1 MEFKN
6 KKIQINERRKLIIVS
21 SSNHRRKI
29 LSGLMKLL
37 FFIGFIFLSV
47 PFISTFTS
55 SDIEEKQKTST
66 RWVITSPVSELVEG
80 EIKELSWSGGLVW
93 VYVRNTENIQSLRTK
108 NSLLRDR
115 FSVKSDQPDNM
126 KNNFRS
132 SNEKYFVFI
141 PQENKKGCQ
150 VRLNEENENSIFSE
164 PCFSAKYDSAGRI
177 FKNSGHTQQTNLA
190 VPEHVVEY
198 GILKVGIWMPKI

>member
-1 MEFKN
+1 MGFEN
-6 KKIQINERRKLIIVS
+6 KKIQVYERRKLIIVS
-21 SSNHRRKI
+21 SSNKRRKI

-37 FFIGFIFLSV
+37 FFIGFIFLSI

-66 RWVITSPVSELVEG
+66 RWVITLPVSELVDG
-80 EIKELSWSGGLVW
+80 KIKQFSWSGGLVW
-93 VYVRNTENIQSLRTK
+93 VYVRNTEDIQSLRKK
-108 NSLLRDR
+108 NSLLRDAL
-115 FSVKSDQPDNM
+115 SNKSDQPDAM

-150 VRLNEENENSIFSE
+150 VSLNKESENTVFSE
-164 PCFSAKYDSAGRI
+164 PCFNAKYDSAGRI

-190 VPEHVVEY
+190 VPEHVIED
-198 GILKVGIWMPKI
+198 GILKIGIWMPKI

>member
-1 MEFKN
+1 MSPSN
-6 KKIQINERRKLIIVS
+6 KRRE
-21 SSNHRRKI
+21 I

-37 FFIGFIFLSV
+37 VFIGFIFLSI

-55 SDIEEKQKTST
+55 SDIEEKQKSST

-80 EIKELSWSGGLVW
+80 EIKQFSWSGGLVW
-93 VYVRNTENIQSLRTK
+93 IYVRNTEDIQSLK
-108 NSLLRDR
+108 NINNLLRDR
-115 FSVKSDQPDNM
+115 LSTKSDQPDDL

-150 VRLNEENENSIFSE
+150 VSLNKENKNTVFSE
-164 PCFSAKYDSAGRI
+164 PCFNAKYDSAGRI
-177 FKNSGHTQQTNLA
+177 FKNSGHMQQTNLA
-190 VPEHVVEY
+190 VPEHVVED
-198 GILKVGIWMPKI
+198 GILKVGIWIPKI

>member
-1 MEFKN
+1 M
-6 KKIQINERRKLIIVS
+6 S
-21 SSNHRRKI
+21 SSNKRREI

-37 FFIGFIFLSV
+37 VFIGFIFLSI

-55 SDIEEKQKTST
+55 SDIEEKQKSST
-66 RWVITSPVSELVEG
+66 RWVITLPVSELVEG
-80 EIKELSWSGGLVW
+80 EIKKFSWSGGLVW
-93 VYVRNTENIQSLRTK
+93 VYARNTNEIQSLK
-108 NSLLRDR
+108 NKDSLLRDR

-150 VRLNEENENSIFSE
+150 VSLNKENENTVFSE
-164 PCFSAKYDSAGRI
+164 PCFNAKYDSAGRI
-177 FKNSGHTQQTNLA
+177 FKNSGHKQQTNLA
-190 VPEHVVEY
+190 VPEHVVED
-198 GILKVGIWMPKI
+198 GILKVGIWTPKL